1 MLLTSIVFSLTNL
14 DFHKSP
20 MLNEIVTF
28 KSLLVNITAKDEF
41 LVYCIGFRYGEDLS
55 LNWFIDGLFLFGKL
69 LN

>member
-1 MLLTSIVFSLTNL
+1 
-14 DFHKSP
+14 